1 MILRYANPENPLTT
15 RQVLVAEIG
24 FDETYTQLER
34 SMTAWLEDCPDIQRG
49 LVVKI
54 QEKPLF
60 KNRPGKE
67 AILRKLKE
75 EHLGTPSDT
84 DVRPRD
90 PKDPYS
96 PLTIYDYDWVGQISA
111 FAEIWGRDSE
121 TGKPQP
127 RGKRVVSLSILCE
140 DYSQSKMDKIPN
152 CTAGLQ
158 TFYGPGCSNEQL
170 DLRLSDLAPSEAFQD
185 QRIVFDWTAFR
196 VEMDRARYILA
207 VDRCFKAIQESR
219 KKKRSKKRSKKIKK

>member
-1 MILRYANPENPLTT
+1 MRKSVRITFDAEFSTTAIRRQSALHEAVTGNIWDALRGEAKLKNFSFVGTERRTPPGVPSLRQQSSFRADVILRYANPENPLTT

-24 FDETYTQLER
+24 FDETYKQLER
-34 SMTAWLEDCPDIQRG
+34 SMTVWLEDCPDIQRG

-67 AILRKLKE
+67 AILKKLKE

-111 FAEIWGRDSE
+111 FAEIWGRDPE

-127 RGKRVVSLSILCE
+127 REKRVVSLSILCE
-140 DYSQSKMDKIPN
+140 DYSQSKMDKN
-152 CTAGLQ
+152 T
-158 TFYGPGCSNEQL
+158 
-170 DLRLSDLAPSEAFQD
+170 
-185 QRIVFDWTAFR
+185 
-196 VEMDRARYILA
+196 
-207 VDRCFKAIQESR
+207 
-219 KKKRSKKRSKKIKK
+219 